1 MALTQALYDAALR
14 YEASSD
20 WVQAAET
27 WKACVNETLRQ
38 TEECR
43 VQCEVASQVLPEDR
57 GVGTADGVFQKAA
70 GKNRTTFLFT
80 FFAEFTS
87 RYCNPSPSSSGP
99 FAARMPA
106 VLCDSGGHEARKD
119 FCSRGL
125 SAHTA
130 GTSAYC
136 TV

>member
-1 MALTQALYDAALR
+1 MALTQVLYDAALR

-20 WVQAAET
+20 WAQAAET

-43 VQCEVASQVLPEDR
+43 VQCVVAPQVLPEDR

-70 GKNRTTFLFT
+70 GKTELHSFSRFLQNWPHVTVFLT
-80 FFAEFTS
+80 VQLW
-87 RYCNPSPSSSGP
+87 P
-99 FAARMPA
+99 FR
-106 VLCDSGGHEARKD
+106 
-119 FCSRGL
+119 CSHVG
-125 SAHTA
+125 S
-130 GTSAYC
+130 